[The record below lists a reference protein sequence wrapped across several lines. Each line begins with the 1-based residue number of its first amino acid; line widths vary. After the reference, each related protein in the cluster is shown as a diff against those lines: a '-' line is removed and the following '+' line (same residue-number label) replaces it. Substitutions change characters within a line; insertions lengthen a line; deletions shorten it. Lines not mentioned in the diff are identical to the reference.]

1 MPDGTNINENCGS
14 THPTSCAGWCPELGA
29 DVGLAFD
36 GDADRLIAVDEHG
49 SIVDG
54 DKVMAICAIDMK
66 ERGVLN
72 KDTVVA
78 TVMSNMGM
86 EATLRENGISLVRT
100 GVGDRYVLEEMLAN
114 GYNFGGE
121 QSGHIIF
128 LDHNTTGD
136 GILSGVQL
144 MSVMKRQDKTA
155 RAAGEAGQHLSAGA
169 CKRLCQRR
177 EKHDYDKDEEIL
189 AAIKKLEQD
198 FHGEA
203 GC

>member
-1 MPDGTNINENCGS
+1 MS
-14 THPTSCAGWCPELGA
+14 ELGA

-144 MSVMKRQDKTA
+144 MSVMKRQDKPLARLARPVSTYPQVLVNAYVSDEKSTITIKTRRSLQRSKSWSRIFTA
-155 RAAGEAGQHLSAGA
+155 RPGA
-169 CKRLCQRR
+169 DPYFGHRAHGSR
-177 EKHDYDKDEEIL
+177 HD
-189 AAIKKLEQD
+189 
-198 FHGEA
+198 
-203 GC
+203 